1 MKKNLWRFSVS
12 FIEIRYGSKIWIRI
26 LHILDMKLLYTQEAR
41 FQKVFLLIKRFGV
54 LDDQMKVMMK
64 ERKWF
69 CVLSALVVS
78 AAAGL
83 KLWLMFG
90 GKIQFNA
97 DEAIVALMAKHINRG
112 EFPLFF
118 YGQSYMGSLDAMF
131 IALGFRIFGE
141 EVWVIRLVQSM
152 LFVGTVWTA
161 MRVAYLVFGS
171 RHVALLSGLF
181 LALPNVNVALY
192 TTVSLGGYGEALLLG
207 NMILIIGLRIGKK
220 VEERVF
226 DNQLILDL
234 RWLIWGVL
242 AGLGLWVFGLTLV
255 YTIPM
260 GIYLMIFLYRENSRK
275 KTARKM
281 AYILGGGVLGS
292 APWWIYALKNGWRN
306 LIYELT
312 GSAIANI
319 QQIPSFLKPF
329 VRLYRF
335 LLLGSTVSLGL
346 RPPWNVNWLLLPL
359 IPFILI
365 FWCGV
370 LAYTIKSF
378 SEMQQNQ
385 FEKAVMVGIFTVT
398 IAGFIFTP
406 FGSDPSG
413 RYFLPLALPLSLFAA
428 DMIVSI
434 SKRNQSLAVGLTVLV
449 LFFNV
454 GGIVQSS
461 VRSPHGLTTQFD
473 KVTRIDHEF
482 DEDLIGFLRE
492 HELKRG
498 YTNYWVSYPL
508 AFLSQEEL
516 LYVPQLPY
524 HHDFRYTTRDN
535 RYAPYQEMVEEA
547 DAVAYITTNHPP
559 LDEYLVQKFAEKGI
573 QWEYEEIGDYHIY
586 YQFSKLVRPA
596 DIDLGSP
603 KKK

>member
-1 MKKNLWRFSVS
+1 MKT
-12 FIEIRYGSKIWIRI
+12 G
-26 LHILDMKLLYTQEAR
+26 MKS
-41 FQKVFLLIKRFGV
+41 
-54 LDDQMKVMMK
+54 
-64 ERKWF
+64 RKWLYL
-69 CVLSALVVS
+69 LSALVVS

-83 KLWLMFG
+83 KLWLILG

-97 DEAIVALMAKHINRG
+97 DEAIVALMAKHINQG
-112 EFPLFF
+112 NFPVFF
-118 YGQSYMGSLDAMF
+118 YGQSYMGSLDAVL
-131 IALGFRIFGE
+131 IALGFRIFGD

-152 LFVGTVWTA
+152 LFVGTVWTT
-161 MRVAYLVFGS
+161 MKVAYLVFGS
-171 RHVALLSGLF
+171 HKVALLSGLF
-181 LALPNVNVALY
+181 LALPNVNVTLY

-207 NMILIIGLRIGKK
+207 NLTLILGLRIGKMVK
-220 VEERVF
+220 AGTT
-226 DNQLILDL
+226 DNQLAQDL
-234 RWLIWGVL
+234 WLLIWGVL

-255 YTIPM
+255 YTIPT
-260 GIYLMIFLYRENSRK
+260 GIFLLILFYREAGGK
-275 KTARKM
+275 KTTRNM

-359 IPFILI
+359 IPFILV
-365 FWCGV
+365 FWGGV

-378 SEMQQNQ
+378 STKQQNQ
-385 FEKAVMVGIFTVT
+385 TEKAVLVGIFIIT
-398 IAGFIFTP
+398 IIGFIFTP

-428 DMIVSI
+428 DMIVSL
-434 SKRNQSLAVGLTVLV
+434 SKKNQSLAVGLTVLV
-449 LFFNV
+449 LFYNV

-473 KVTRIDHEF
+473 EVTRIDHEF
-482 DEDLIGFLRE
+482 DEELIGFLRE

-508 AFLSQEEL
+508 AFLSQEKL
-516 LYVPQLPY
+516 IYVPQLPY
-524 HHDFRYTTRDN
+524 HHDFRYTSRDN
-535 RYAPYQEMVEEA
+535 RYSPYQEMVEEA
-547 DAVAYITTNHPP
+547 DSVAYITTHHPP
-559 LDEYLVQKFAEKGI
+559 LDEYLEEKFKEKGI

-586 YQFSKLVRPA
+586 YQLSKPVRPA
-596 DIDLGSP
+596 DIGLGSS

>member
-1 MKKNLWRFSVS
+1 M
-12 FIEIRYGSKIWIRI
+12 
-26 LHILDMKLLYTQEAR
+26 
-41 FQKVFLLIKRFGV
+41 KRFGV
-54 LDDQMKVMMK
+54 SEDQVKMNMKS
-64 ERKWF
+64 RKWF
-69 CVLSALVVS
+69 SVLSLLVVS

-83 KLWLMFG
+83 KLWLMLG
-90 GKIQFNA
+90 GRIQFNA

-152 LFVGTVWTA
+152 LFVGTVWTT

-207 NMILIIGLRIGKK
+207 NLILTLGLRIGG
-220 VEERVF
+220 EWREG
-226 DNQLILDL
+226 DTDHQLTHDL

-260 GIYLMIFLYRENSRK
+260 GIYLLVLLYREGGRK
-275 KTARKM
+275 KTVRNI
-281 AYILGGGVLGS
+281 AYIIGGGIIGS

-306 LIYELT
+306 LIFELT

-319 QQIPSFLKPF
+319 QQIPNLLKPF

-378 SEMQQNQ
+378 ITKQQNQ
-385 FEKAVMVGIFTVT
+385 TEKAVIVGIFIVT
-398 IAGFIFTP
+398 IVGFIFTP

-434 SKRNQSLAVGLTVLV
+434 SKMNQSLAVGLTVLV

-473 KVTRIDHEF
+473 EVTRIDHEF

-492 HELKRG
+492 HDLKRG

-516 LYVPQLPY
+516 IYVPQLPY
-524 HHDFRYTTRDN
+524 HHDFRYTSRDN
-535 RYAPYQEMVEEA
+535 RYTPYQEMVEEA

-573 QWEYEEIGDYHIY
+573 RWEYEEIGDYHIY
-586 YQFSKLVRPA
+586 FQLSKPVRPG
-596 DIDLGSP
+596 DIDLGFS
-603 KKK
+603 KEK